1 MNITD
6 NLIRIKEGKDSIIQ
20 SLKNKGVSIADNT
33 LINEIPTIIDNAEI
47 GGGGDTPSQ
56 PETPELVQK
65 YEGAS
70 VFRIEVPT
78 DNYLAYIGLKNQSL
92 NPSCIY
98 NVDWGDSTNVDEN
111 CKGDTYHIYEKKGVY
126 DINLFNLNQQITLS
140 NYSYEYISIFN
151 TSYND
156 NISYLYG
163 HSFNSVDYNDT
174 SLFIT
179 NILIGENIT
188 SLGASCFQNCKQ
200 VKTINLPEGIKSL
213 GEDCFK
219 DCQQLTHIKIPQSVT
234 SFDNYV
240 FYNCTN
246 LRSVELPNVI
256 YNFGTGV
263 FLNCSNIKNI
273 QFESLSTLKNQ
284 TFDGCNSLENIT
296 LPKNINTIDS
306 NTFSNCQLLRTFDF
320 SNITKLQG
328 AFNGCYSLENLTIP
342 NNQTEISNSFAKDC
356 KSLTTINLPENIS
369 TISNYAFSGC
379 TSLLSLTI
387 PQKVKSLPTY
397 LCDNCQSLQY
407 VVIPENITSIG
418 NYAFQNCYSLNTI
431 YIKSVT
437 APSISS
443 STFTNIGIRVPS
455 NIQKKLYIPEGASG
469 YESWLEYLQGFEISY
484 LEPTLEIIDYST
496 DIIYKLL
503 EKQPNF
509 NFSKGFY
516 YRPIY
521 DSQEEY
527 WRLPINYTNDLPM
540 FSGGTQFKEII
551 IPENVS
557 IIVKSNFSTCL
568 NLTNIDIPSTI
579 QSIEDYA
586 FYDCL
591 KLSTITCRAITAPT
605 INGSNTFNNIGTKVT
620 SGTKKVLRVPE
631 GAEGYDSGNWKTYV
645 VNKGYT
651 LTYVPLSEL

>member
-6 NLIRIKEGKDSIIQ
+6 NLIRIKEGKDNIIK
-20 SLKNKGVSIADNT
+20 SLKNKGVSINDNT

-47 GGGGDTPSQ
+47 GGGGDTPSV
-56 PETPELVQK
+56 PTELVPK

-70 VFRIEVPT
+70 VFRIEVPE
-78 DNYLAYIGLKNQSL
+78 DNYLAYIGLKNESL

-98 NVDWGDSTNVDEN
+98 NVDWGDSTNVDKN

-156 NISYLYG
+156 TIQYIYNP
-163 HSFNSVDYNDT
+163 SFQSVDYNDT
-174 SLFIT
+174 SIFIT

-188 SLGASCFQNCKQ
+188 SLGQSCFENCKQ
-200 VKTINLPEGIKSL
+200 LKTINIPETVKRL
-213 GEDCFK
+213 GENCFK
-219 DCQQLTHIKIPQSVT
+219 YCQQLTHIKIPQSVT
-234 SFDNYV
+234 SFGNYV

-246 LRSVELPNVI
+246 LRSVELPDVI

-263 FLNCSNIKNI
+263 FLGCSSIKNI
-273 QFESLSTLKNQ
+273 QFKSLSELQNQ
-284 TFDGCNSLENIT
+284 TFDGCESLENIT
-296 LPKNINTIDS
+296 LPKNINTLNS
-306 NTFSNCQLLRTFDF
+306 NTFFKCRLLRTFDF
-320 SNITKLQG
+320 SYITNISG
-328 AFNGCYSLENLTIP
+328 SFSDCYSLENLIIP
-342 NNQTEISNSFAKDC
+342 KNQTNISHSFAKNC
-356 KSLTTINLPENIS
+356 KSLTTIILPENI
-369 TISNYAFSGC
+369 TQINSNAFSGC

-387 PQKVKSLPTY
+387 PQKVNSLPTY

-407 VVIPENITSIG
+407 VVIPENVTSIG

-509 NFSKGFY
+509 NFSQGFY

-557 IIVKSNFSTCL
+557 IISKSNFSNCV

-586 FYDCL
+586 FYNCF
-591 KLSTITCRAITAPT
+591 KLNTITCRAMTAPT
-605 INGSNTFNNIGTKVT
+605 INGSNTFNNLGTKV
-620 SGTKKVLRVPE
+620 SSNKKLRVPE
-631 GAEGYDSGNWKTYV
+631 GAKGYDSGNWKSYV

>member
-6 NLIRIKEGKDSIIQ
+6 NLIRIKEGKEGIIS
-20 SLKNKGVSIADNT
+20 SLKRKGVSIADNT

-47 GGGGDTPSQ
+47 GGGGGSDTPVQ
-56 PETPELVQK
+56 PEIPELTAK
-65 YEGAS
+65 YLGAS
-70 VFRIEVPT
+70 VFRISVPE
-78 DNYLAYIGLKNQSL
+78 DNYLAYIGLKNDSL

-140 NYSYEYISIFN
+140 NYSYQYISIFN
-151 TSYND
+151 TTYND
-156 NISYLYG
+156 NITYNYSP
-163 HSFNSVDYNDT
+163 SFNSVDYNDT

-179 NILIGENIT
+179 DILIGENIT
-188 SLGASCFQNCKQ
+188 SLGESCFQNCKQ
-200 VKTINLPEGIKSL
+200 LKTINILEGVKSL
-213 GEDCFK
+213 GSNCFK

-234 SFDNYV
+234 SFGNYV
-240 FYNCTN
+240 FHCCYQ
-246 LRSVELPNVI
+246 LRSVELPNAI

-263 FLNCSNIKNI
+263 FLNCSTIKNI
-273 QFESLSTLKNQ
+273 QIKSLSSLSNQ
-284 TFDGCNSLENIT
+284 VFDGCNSLENIT
-296 LPKNINTIDS
+296 LPKNISTLDS
-306 NTFSNCQLLRTFDF
+306 NTFNNCYLLRTFDF
-320 SNITKLQG
+320 SNISNIKG
-328 AFNGCYSLENLTIP
+328 SFSGCYSLENLTIP
-342 NNQTEISNSFAKDC
+342 NSQTEINHSFAKDC
-356 KSLTTINLPENIS
+356 KSLTTINLHESITQIS
-369 TISNYAFSGC
+369 GDAFSGC

-387 PQKVKSLPTY
+387 PQKVKSLPDN
-397 LCDNCQSLQY
+397 LCRNCQSLQY
-407 VVIPENITSIG
+407 VVIPENVTSIG

-431 YIKSVT
+431 YIKSIT

-455 NIQKKLYIPEGASG
+455 NIQKKLYIPEGSTG

-484 LEPTLEIIDYST
+484 LEPTLETIDYST
-496 DIIYKLL
+496 DIIYKLE

-521 DSQEEY
+521 DNQEEY

-540 FSGGTQFKEII
+540 FSGGTQFKEIV

-557 IIVKSNFSTCL
+557 EIIKHNFSNCIK
-568 NLTNIDIPSTI
+568 LTNIDIPSTI
-579 QSIEDYA
+579 QSIGDYA
-586 FYDCL
+586 FYNCY
-591 KLSTITCRAITAPT
+591 KLSTITCKSIIPPT
-605 INGSNTFNNIGTKVT
+605 IQSNTFQYVGSKVS

-631 GAEGYDSGNWKTYV
+631 GSDYSTWKSKLSGFTIEYI
-645 VNKGYT
+645 
-651 LTYVPLSEL
+651 PLSEL